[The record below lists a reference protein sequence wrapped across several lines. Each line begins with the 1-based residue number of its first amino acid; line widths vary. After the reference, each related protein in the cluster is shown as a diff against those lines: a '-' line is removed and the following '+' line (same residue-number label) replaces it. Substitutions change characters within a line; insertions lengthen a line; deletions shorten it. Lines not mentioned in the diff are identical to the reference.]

1 MDVFNRVSSATAGG
15 VVSSLFPGV
24 LEAPRSWM
32 GGGTSGGPGG
42 SQVVQEEAQKGY
54 DSVGSKGGAVGRDG
68 GSGQEHHRG
77 KADQVF
83 GPGGEDQP
91 RTRLLSFRGRRPAAL
106 VAEGVAE
113 VTVLIVSYLVEH
125 QGVFLVDLVV
135 DTLVVTL
142 VVVSLAAILVVD
154 TLVAILVVDTLVAIL
169 VVDTLGATLVADIPA
184 VFLVVL
190 PAVFLVDVDIQGV
203 LAEEVFLSILV
214 EVHLIVVAGIQ
225 ELRTRDFRHGWVAS
239 WLSKSQ

>member
-1 MDVFNRVSSATAGG
+1 MVLQED
-15 VVSSLFPGV
+15 LGV
-24 LEAPRSWM
+24 LRWSMRKLQRAMTRWAPRVAPS
-32 GGGTSGGPGG
+32 
-42 SQVVQEEAQKGY
+42 VVMEVRDKNIIGEE
-54 DSVGSKGGAVGRDG
+54 
-68 GSGQEHHRG
+68 
-77 KADQVF
+77 
-83 GPGGEDQP
+83 
-91 RTRLLSFRGRRPAAL
+91 RTRCLAQEVKTNQGTKLLSFRGRRPAAL

-113 VTVLIVSYLVEH
+113 VTVLIVSGLVEH
-125 QGVFLVDLVV
+125 QGVSQVDLVV

-142 VVVSLAAILVVD
+142 VVVSLAAILVVVSLAAILVMD
-154 TLVAILVVDTLVAIL
+154 TLVAILVVDTR
-169 VVDTLGATLVADIPA
+169 GATLVVDFPA

-214 EVHLIVVAGIQ
+214 EVHLVVVAGIQ